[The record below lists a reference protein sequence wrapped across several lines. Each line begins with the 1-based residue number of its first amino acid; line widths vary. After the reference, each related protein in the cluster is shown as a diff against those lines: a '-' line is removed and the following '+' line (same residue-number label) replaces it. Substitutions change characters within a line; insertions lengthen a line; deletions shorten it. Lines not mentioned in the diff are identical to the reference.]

1 MTFVR
6 SKAAIEK
13 FMNTHTEKVA
23 AKVDAALRESKSN
36 DLPEPERSNEIV
48 DILLAEELGANQN
61 LPQEYKD
68 LVRVVVGTMDEP
80 DDDGM
85 YSLMVGWNWIR
96 SPFIE
101 IDPLSDY

>member
-1 MTFVR
+1 MTLVR
-6 SKAAIEK
+6 SKTAIEK
-13 FMNTHTEKVA
+13 FMNDYTEKVA
-23 AKVDAALRESKSN
+23 AKLDAALRESKSN

-85 YSLMVGWNWIR
+85 YGLMVGWNWIR